1 MKHARTLKFIFLLSL
16 AIIVI
21 GFLGFLTINVKGQDQ
36 SATDLSERLK
46 LKGVPI
52 KDIIVTNRLPYQVDI
67 VIQSTSENS
76 ALSMDD
82 VWYMQLT
89 RREATLAYRIGMK
102 LNNYTLI
109 VINQKG
115 EKISWEQNFLYPGDL
130 SQNLPPIGQSGLDNT
145 ATREILM
152 SKLHFSDMNLDTL
165 RVDSE
170 TTPGDYGQIV
180 IIQLSTPSL
189 DTANQHLL
197 PFLGSLSKVLD
208 TINADYGTRVVLCH
222 FRLLDDKGNIL
233 LDFVQDVE
241 TNQKQWS
248 AIKGL
253 TQEWYSHP
261 QETAAPITETSTPIA
276 YPPQGNSTNNL
287 MPYPSPDSENNIP
300 AYPEP

>member
-1 MKHARTLKFIFLLSL
+1 MKHTQTIKFIFLLSIT
-16 AIIVI
+16 IIVI

-52 KDIIVTNRLPYQVDI
+52 KDIIVTNRLPYQVEI
-67 VIQSTSENS
+67 VIQSSSENS

-115 EKISWEQNFLYPGDL
+115 ERISWEQNFLYTSDS
-130 SQNLPPIGQSGLDNT
+130 SQNLPSVGQSLLDNT
-145 ATREILM
+145 ATREVFM
-152 SKLHFSDMNLDTL
+152 SKLNFSGMNLDTL
-165 RVDSE
+165 SVDTE

-180 IIQLSTPSL
+180 KIQLSTPSL

-197 PFLGSLSKVLD
+197 PFLGSLFKVLD

-241 TNQKQWS
+241 THLKQWS

-253 TQEWYSHP
+253 TQEWYPHP
-261 QETAAPITETSTPIA
+261 QETAAPITETSTPIG
-276 YPPQGNSTNNL
+276 YPPQENSTNIL
-287 MPYPSPDSENNIP
+287 LPYPSPDSENNTP
-300 AYPEP
+300 AYPGP

>member
-1 MKHARTLKFIFLLSL
+1 MKHTQTIKFKLLLSI

-52 KDIIVTNRLPYQVDI
+52 KDIIVTNRLPYQVEI

-115 EKISWEQNFLYPGDL
+115 EKISWEQNFLYPGDS
-130 SQNLPPIGQSGLDNT
+130 SQNLPSVGQSMLDNT
-145 ATREILM
+145 ATREVFM
-152 SKLHFSDMNLDTL
+152 SKLNFSGMNLDIL
-165 RVDSE
+165 SVDTE
-170 TTPGDYGQIV
+170 ITPGDYGQIV
-180 IIQLSTPSL
+180 NIQLSTPSL
-189 DTANQHLL
+189 ATANQHLL

-241 TNQKQWS
+241 THMKQWS

-253 TQEWYSHP
+253 TQEWYPHP
-261 QETAAPITETSTPIA
+261 QDTAAPIIETSTPIA
-276 YPPQGNSTNNL
+276 YPPQENSTNNL

-300 AYPEP
+300 AYPGP